1 MCRRVSFLFC
11 GDKQLDEAIANV
23 VLFVLTIIMGAVFI
37 YGVCSTNCQ
46 NFIAMMIATIAH
58 FQGVMMLQ
66 ERMWISSDFYY
77 R

>member
-1 MCRRVSFLFC
+1 M
-11 GDKQLDEAIANV
+11 ETIANV

-46 NFIAMMIATIAH
+46 NLIAMMIATIAH

>member
-1 MCRRVSFLFC
+1 MIVFRKTTETKTNYFS
-11 GDKQLDEAIANV
+11 KE
-23 VLFVLTIIMGAVFI
+23 IITFRKLLL
-37 YGVCSTNCQ
+37 
-46 NFIAMMIATIAH
+46 IAMMIATIAR

>member
-1 MCRRVSFLFC
+1 MIVFRKTTETKTKYYS
-11 GDKQLDEAIANV
+11 KE
-23 VLFVLTIIMGAVFI
+23 IITFRKLLL
-37 YGVCSTNCQ
+37 
-46 NFIAMMIATIAH
+46 IAMMIATIAR